1 MKRGLE
7 KALNMKE
14 RRVLVKAFARQYQ
27 RGRKKEKGEI
37 LDGFVEQTGYQRRY
51 AARLLRNHGRVVRAG
66 PGVVLRGDVD
76 CRVKRTRRRT
86 YDEPVVRALKRI
98 WKMLDYLCGKRL
110 AAALPETI
118 QALERHG
125 EWHLRGEVRS
135 KLCRISAATIDRL
148 LASEKKRLQLKARSG
163 TKPGTLLRH
172 QIAVRTYADW
182 DEARVGF
189 SEIDLVSHE
198 GGNARGDFAQTLD
211 LTDVCTGWTELA
223 AVRNKAQVWVFE
235 ALQDLREQLPF
246 PLLGLDSDNGS
257 EFINHH
263 LHAYCQQE
271 GITLTR
277 SRPHR
282 KNDNCF
288 VEQKNYSVV
297 RRAVGYARYDRPE
310 QVQLL
315 NELYGHLRLMV
326 NFFLPSQKLK
336 EKTRRGSRVSKRYHP
351 AQTPYQRVLASEHV
365 SEEHKEQL
373 RRQFLQLN
381 PAQLDRDL
389 RRLQEQLLLST
400 VRSESGGAVDGAGPD
415 GKAQRFPTGP
425 WKTPE
430 EFPTPPT
437 APTTT

>member
-1 MKRGLE
+1 MR
-7 KALNMKE
+7 E
-14 RRVLVKAFARQYQ
+14 RRVLVKAFAGPYQ

-51 AARLLRNHGRVVRAG
+51 AARLLRNHGRVVQVR
-66 PGVVLRGDVD
+66 PGVRVQGDVQ
-76 CRVKRTRRRT
+76 CRVKRVRRRT
-86 YDEPVVRALKRI
+86 YDEPVLRALKRI

-110 AAALPETI
+110 VAALPETI

-125 EWHLRGEVRS
+125 ELHLRGEVRS

-148 LASEKKRLQLKARSG
+148 LAPEKKRLQLKARSG

-172 QIAVRTYADW
+172 QIPVRTFADW
-182 DEARVGF
+182 DEDRPGF
-189 SEIDLVSHE
+189 SEVDLVSHE
-198 GGNARGDFAQTLD
+198 GGYARGDYAQTLD
-211 LTDVCTGWTELA
+211 LTDVASGWTELA
-223 AVRNKAQVWVFE
+223 AVPNKAQVWVFE
-235 ALQDLREQLPF
+235 ALQQLRQQLPF

-263 LHAYCQQE
+263 LHAYCAE
-271 GITLTR
+271 EAITFTR

-315 NELYGHLRLMV
+315 NDLYGHLRLMV
-326 NFFLPSQKLK
+326 NFFLPSHKLK

-351 AQTPYQRVLASEHV
+351 AQTPCQRILAFEQV
-365 SEEHKEQL
+365 SEADKERL
-373 RRQFLQLN
+373 RQQYRQLN
-381 PAQLDRDL
+381 PAQLDRDI
-389 RRLQEQLLLST
+389 RSLQHQLLMST
-400 VRSESGGAVDGAGPD
+400 VRTESGGAVQSA
-415 GKAQRFPTGP
+415 
-425 WKTPE
+425 
-430 EFPTPPT
+430 
-437 APTTT
+437 TT

>member
-86 YDEPVVRALKRI
+86 YDDPVVRALKRI

-148 LASEKKRLQLKARSG
+148 LASEKKRL
-163 TKPGTLLRH
+163 H

-263 LHAYCQQE
+263 LQ
-271 GITLTR
+271 
-277 SRPHR
+277 
-282 KNDNCF
+282 
-288 VEQKNYSVV
+288 QKNYSVV

-365 SEEHKEQL
+365 SEADKERL
-373 RRQFLQLN
+373 RQRYRQLN
-381 PAQLDRDL
+381 PAQLDRDI
-389 RRLQEQLLLST
+389 RSVQHQLLMST
-400 VRSESGGAVDGAGPD
+400 VRTESGGAVPSA
-415 GKAQRFPTGP
+415 
-425 WKTPE
+425 
-430 EFPTPPT
+430 
-437 APTTT
+437 TT